1 MIGNNILSNNRREIT
16 LSNILHQKSLCN
28 FLMIKKWSVLFS
40 VVFIF
45 ASHSFN
51 ENLPESINWIDNN
64 INMSILLNQNSVNS
78 TYQQEQKQ
86 QNFNRINSAKL
97 TKYLHLNLI
106 NKSVLENE
114 KTVQKT
120 VLCVGRT
127 NTTQTGEN
135 QLILVFSRI
144 LNLKRVIVCQRL
156 S

>member
-1 MIGNNILSNNRREIT
+1 M
-16 LSNILHQKSLCN
+16 
-28 FLMIKKWSVLFS
+28 LFS